1 MRDFQK
7 AIAVG
12 GLAEA
17 ATGTPSLLRR
27 ALIRQVPLLALAALI
42 VLAFRDHL
50 TAIDWHSVTA
60 AVWEISLPQWLI
72 AAAAT
77 YASYRAIGQYD
88 AQLHRWLATG
98 VADPQAVRSG
108 MAAIAISQ
116 TAGFGLLTGSLM
128 RFHLVPSLSLAASI
142 RLTIAVTASFLA
154 AWSILTALAFA
165 CLWPADAPH
174 AAGLSM
180 AALVI
185 VILALIAAVRTG
197 FVPHV
202 RLKRRLFEMPPL
214 RMMVRILVLTLIDC
228 LGAAAALYVFLPPDL
243 APDLPHFLPA
253 FLLALGVGLMFGT
266 PGGVGPFEVVLATLL
281 PGLPLDLL
289 ATALICY
296 RTVYF
301 ALPAAVAAAIVAL
314 AALGHPRSGA
324 AGGTVPSASPSSG
337 GTVPSF
343 YPNPGAEVLP
353 EALVLAPSA
362 EYGLCHQGTH
372 RILQGARHRDF
383 WLTARAGQRL
393 VALLDPS
400 GGAGACPRL
409 LPALA
414 AEARRAGLAPCLY
427 KVGPRTAAA
436 ARAEGWA
443 VAPVAEDHWLCPRS
457 FTTTGSARATLRRKL
472 RHAAEA
478 GVTVTRHRPDDPAGL
493 PFTAMEEVNRDWSL
507 RHGGERGF
515 SMGRFAPAYLSG
527 HRLYLAWQDG
537 RLIAFASFHAG
548 QAEWVLDLMRQRAGT
563 PDGTMQTLIV
573 AGLEEAATLG
583 LPRLSL
589 AACALPRGGL
599 PGLAGWLA
607 DRVLQRAGVG
617 GLRQFKA
624 GFAPQRT
631 RLYLATPR
639 PASLPL
645 AAIEIACAVRHPPPL
660 PDIRQ
665 DRGLRR
671 AHGHVEKLGFDVS

>member
-1 MRDFQK
+1 MRDFRK

-12 GLAEA
+12 RLAEA
-17 ATGTPSLLRR
+17 SIGAPSLLRR

-50 TAIDWHSVTA
+50 TAIDWRSVSA

-72 AAAAT
+72 AAAAS

-88 AQLHRWLATG
+88 AQLHRWLSTG
-98 VADPQAVRSG
+98 VADREAVRSG

-128 RFHLVPSLSLAASI
+128 RFHMVPSLSLAASI
-142 RLTIAVTASFLA
+142 RLTVAVTASFLA
-154 AWSILTALAFA
+154 AWSVLTALAFA
-165 CLWPADAPH
+165 FLWPADAPQ
-174 AAGLSM
+174 AAVLHM
-180 AALVI
+180 VALANVALVLL
-185 VILALIAAVRTG
+185 VALRIG
-197 FVPHV
+197 FVPHL
-202 RLKRRLFEMPPL
+202 RLRRRFFDLLPL
-214 RMMVRILVLTLIDC
+214 RMMARILALALIDC

-243 APDLPHFLPA
+243 APDLAHFLPA

-289 ATALICY
+289 ATALICF
-296 RTVYF
+296 RAIYF
-301 ALPAAVAAAIVAL
+301 ALPAAVAAATVAL
-314 AALGHPRSGA
+314 AAQDRPRSGA
-324 AGGTVPSASPSSG
+324 AEGTVPSPSSG
-337 GTVPSF
+337 GAVPSF
-343 YPNPGAEVLP
+343 YPNPGAAILP
-353 EALVLAPSA
+353 EALALAPSA
-362 EYGLCHQGTH
+362 EYGLFRQGAH
-372 RILQGARHRDF
+372 RIVQGSRHRDF

-400 GGAGACPRL
+400 GGAGACQRL

-414 AEARRAGLAPCLY
+414 AEARAAGLTPCLY
-427 KVGPRTAAA
+427 KIGPRTAAA

-443 VAPVAEDHWLCPRS
+443 IVPVAEDHWLRPRT
-457 FTTTGSARATLRRKL
+457 FTTAGSARATLRRKL

-478 GVTVTRHRPDDPAGL
+478 GVTVTRHRPADPAGL
-493 PFTAMEEVNRDWSL
+493 PFAAMEEVNRDWSL

-515 SMGRFAPAYLSG
+515 SMGRFAPSYLSG
-527 HRLYLAWQDG
+527 QRLYLGWKDG
-537 RLIAFASFHAG
+537 RLVAFASFHAG
-548 QAEWVLDLMRQRAGT
+548 QAEWALDLMRQRADT

-573 AGLEEAATLG
+573 AALEEAAALG

-589 AACALPRGGL
+589 AACSLPRGGL

-607 DRVLQRAGVG
+607 DRVLRRAGAG

-624 GFAPQRT
+624 GFAPHRT

-645 AAIEIACAVRHPPPL
+645 AVVEIACAVRHPAPL
-660 PDIRQ
+660 PQVRQ
-665 DRGLRR
+665 DGGMRR